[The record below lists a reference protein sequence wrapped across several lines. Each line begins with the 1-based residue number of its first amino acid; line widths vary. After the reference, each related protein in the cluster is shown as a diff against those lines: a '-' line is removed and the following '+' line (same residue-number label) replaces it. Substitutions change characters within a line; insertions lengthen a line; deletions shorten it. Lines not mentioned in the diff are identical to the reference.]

1 MTVQCQMLPAQFRSI
16 LYCYIPG
23 KINTIGPV
31 ISIYKPPTS
40 TWQKCKGIE
49 RLGKCCSSSI
59 LAAAL
64 LGEKKK
70 EKKKP
75 KHPAPGYLICEGKQ
89 PPHHQLRN
97 SKFTLQ
103 FPRRRSHFQKGQI
116 FWFRGFLSLSSVRR
130 RGILFW
136 FCRLFILSLI
146 IHASVKK
153 GSTLFLDYP
162 ITYKKAPASFLK
174 AWCCNGLGLW
184 KNGAQVGV
192 GSRLQGRI

>member
-1 MTVQCQMLPAQFRSI
+1 MQGHRAVRKMLFQLHP
-16 LYCYIPG
+16 C
-23 KINTIGPV
+23 
-31 ISIYKPPTS
+31 
-40 TWQKCKGIE
+40 
-49 RLGKCCSSSI
+49 CCSSWR
-59 LAAAL
+59 
-64 LGEKKK
+64 KK
-70 EKKKP
+70 EGKKKP

-192 GSRLQGRI
+192 GSRLQGRIWRLGEKAPKTCPAFFDPSQTWKVPTEK